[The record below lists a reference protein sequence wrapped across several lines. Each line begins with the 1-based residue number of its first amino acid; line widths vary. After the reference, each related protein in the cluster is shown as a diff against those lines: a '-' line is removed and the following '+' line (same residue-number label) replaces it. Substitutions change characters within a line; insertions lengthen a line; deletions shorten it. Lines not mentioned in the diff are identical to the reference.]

1 MNLRVKNKNS
11 SKVDLNKSYRIILKP
26 IVTEKATRLS
36 EHNKVVFSVLQGSNK
51 IEIKNA
57 IEKLFSVKVKTV
69 NTINIKGKR
78 KRLKGIMGKR
88 NDIKKA
94 IVTLE
99 KGNSIDLS
107 ARI

>member
-1 MNLRVKNKNS
+1 MSLTKKYKNS
-11 SKVDLNKSYRIILKP
+11 SEIDLNKSYRIILKP
-26 IVTEKATRLS
+26 LVTEKATRLS
-36 EHNKVVFSVLQGSNK
+36 EYNKVVFSVLPTCNK
-51 IEIKNA
+51 FEIKNA

-69 NTINIKGKR
+69 NVINLKGKR

-88 NDIKKA
+88 NDTKKA

-107 ARI
+107 VGV